1 MIASARRRRPWTAFC
16 IFGIAASLCAAAGA
30 PGPASPAS
38 AAAQPSIQELYR
50 RASPSVVFINQVDAA
65 GKTTSLASGF
75 IVSPNGVIVTN
86 HHVIDPDQ
94 GAVHIHVKI
103 PRGDVYT
110 DVRVVYAEERR
121 DFAVIQIK
129 AAGLPA
135 LPVGDSDKVQVGDRV
150 IAIGNPQ
157 GLELTLTEG
166 IVENVRLDP
175 DNGYRF
181 IQHQAPISPGS
192 SGGPLLNMS
201 GQVIG
206 INAFNVRNAQNLNGA
221 IPINYVKPYFND
233 SAKLTWEEWAHVA
246 AGGGPPPRPAAPA
259 APSPVPGPGSAPGS
273 SPAPAAPSGPGT
285 PAVPRQPVP
294 GAAWTPRSFFEHVA
308 DIRTGSDAFRLGFS
322 AGMYDA
328 ISMFAAAAQGQGLS
342 NPAAVGLFQCI
353 DGKGD
358 RLGQLSTW
366 VAGAAQDETDT
377 TAVVSVVVRACQR
390 AFSPGTFFMHV
401 SDFKRNGD
409 DYRLGFSAG
418 LYDAVSLFATAAQG
432 AGGIDQQRAVSL
444 FHCLDS
450 KGDKLG
456 DLSTWVTGATRS
468 GTDTD
473 SAVGAVVRACEQ

>member
-16 IFGIAASLCAAAGA
+16 IFWIAASLCAAAGA
-30 PGPASPAS
+30 PGSASPAP

-110 DVRVVYAEERR
+110 DVRVVYAEARR

-206 INAFNVRNAQNLNGA
+206 INAFNFKNAQNLNGA

-233 SAKLTWEEWAHVA
+233 AAKLTWEEWAHVA
-246 AGGGPPPRPAAPA
+246 AGGGAPPRPAAP
-259 APSPVPGPGSAPGS
+259 SPAPGPA
-273 SPAPAAPSGPGT
+273 PAPAAPSGPSA
-285 PAVPRQPVP
+285 PAAPRPPVT
-294 GAAWTPRSFFEHVA
+294 GAAWAPRSFFEHVA
-308 DIRTGSDAFRLGFS
+308 DIRTGTDAFRLGFS

-328 ISMFAAAAQGQGLS
+328 VSMFAAAAQGQGLS
-342 NPAAVGLFQCI
+342 SPAAVGLFQCL

-366 VAGAAQDETDT
+366 VAGAAQDAADT
-377 TAVVSVVVRACQR
+377 SAVVSAVVRACQR

-418 LYDAVSLFATAAQG
+418 LYDAVSLFATAAQ

-444 FHCLDS
+444 FHCLDG

-456 DLSTWVTGATRS
+456 DLSTWVTGAARS

-473 SAVGAVVRACEQ
+473 SAVGVIVRACEQ